1 MDIALKN
8 IDAQIKSL
16 QQEQERLMATLRRT
30 EEVRKII
37 VLMRDTAITPQEVA
51 EAFGARRSAKP
62 KARNPN
68 KGRARGPVA
77 AKYRHPTTGETWSGR
92 GRTPRWLVAEE
103 GAGRSREEYR
113 LQPHQ

>member
-77 AKYRHPTTGETWSGR
+77 AKYRHPTTGEIWSGR

-113 LQPHQ
+113 LQPPQ